1 MKDKVVLITGAS
13 GGMGRAIAQK
23 FAVDGAKIAL
33 NDIAQAEEA
42 LKKLVE
48 ELNESFALISTHAA
62 EPQAKDEDETLV
74 PSPCSF
80 GKAFVA
86 DVSKLE
92 DVEKMIQDIQKE
104 FGRLDVLVNNAG
116 ICQDKTLAKMKKEEW
131 QRVIDIDLTGV
142 FNCTKAALPLIIANQ
157 GKIISISSLVGQR
170 GNFGQTNYAAAKAG
184 VIGFTKALAKEV
196 GRFGVTVN
204 AIAPG
209 FIETRLTEN
218 LPPEVKETV
227 KKFTPLGR
235 FGKPEEVAS
244 LVAFLA
250 SEEANFITGAVINID
265 GGLPL

>member
-1 MKDKVVLITGAS
+1 MFNEKVVLITGAS
-13 GGMGRAIAQK
+13 GGIGRAIAKK
-23 FAVDGAKIAL
+23 FASLEAKIAL
-33 NDIAQAEEA
+33 NDI
-42 LKKLVE
+42 V
-48 ELNESFALISTHAA
+48 
-62 EPQAKDEDETLV
+62 QAKEDLEKL
-74 PSPCSF
+74 SQEF
-80 GKAFVA
+80 GGKYFLA

-92 DVEKMIQDIQKE
+92 EVERMTEEIKKE

-116 ICQDKTLAKMKKEEW
+116 ITQDRTLAKMAKEEW

-184 VIGFTKALAKEV
+184 IIGFTKALTKEV

-204 AIAPG
+204 AVAPG

-218 LPPEVKETV
+218 LPSEVIETV
-227 KKFTPLGR
+227 KKFTPMGR
-235 FGKPEEVAS
+235 FGKPEEVAN
-244 LVAFLA
+244 LVVFLA

>member
-1 MKDKVVLITGAS
+1 MFKDKVVLITGAS

-23 FAVDGAKIAL
+23 FAGAQAKVAL

-42 LKKLVE
+42 LKTISQ
-48 ELNESFALISTHAA
+48 ELG
-62 EPQAKDEDETLV
+62 
-74 PSPCSF
+74 
-80 GKAFVA
+80 GKYFLA
-86 DVSKLE
+86 DVSRFGE
-92 DVEKMIQDIQKE
+92 VEKMIQDIQKE
-104 FGRLDVLVNNAG
+104 FGRLDILVNNAG
-116 ICQDKTLAKMKKEEW
+116 ITQDRTLAKMTKEEW
-131 QRVIDIDLTGV
+131 QKVIDIDLTGV
-142 FNCTKAALPLIIANQ
+142 FNCTKVALPLIIANQ

-170 GNFGQTNYAAAKAG
+170 GNFGQVNYAAAKAG
-184 VIGFTKALAKEV
+184 IIGFTKALTKEV

>member
-1 MKDKVVLITGAS
+1 MKDKVVLITGVS
-13 GGMGRAIAQK
+13 GGIGKAIAKK
-23 FAVDGAKIAL
+23 FTAAGAKVAL
-33 NDIAQAEEA
+33 NDIVQAEDA
-42 LKKLVE
+42 LKSLAQ
-48 ELNESFALISTHAA
+48 ELGGRYFL
-62 EPQAKDEDETLV
+62 
-74 PSPCSF
+74 
-80 GKAFVA
+80 A

-92 DVEKMIQDIQKE
+92 EVEKMIQDIKKE

-116 ICQDKTLAKMKKEEW
+116 ITQDRTLAKMTKEEW
-131 QRVIDIDLTGV
+131 QKVIDIDLTGV
-142 FNCTKAALPLIIANQ
+142 FNCTKAALPLIIQNQ

-184 VIGFTKALAKEV
+184 IIGFTKALAKEV

-218 LPPEVKETV
+218 LPPELKETI

-235 FGKPEEVAS
+235 FGKPEEVANA
-244 LVAFLA
+244 VAFLA
-250 SEEANFITGAVINID
+250 SDQANFITGTVINVD

>member
-1 MKDKVVLITGAS
+1 MFKDKVVLITGAS

-23 FAVDGAKIAL
+23 FAGDGAKVAL

-42 LKKLVE
+42 LK
-48 ELNESFALISTHAA
+48 ALSQ
-62 EPQAKDEDETLV
+62 E
-74 PSPCSF
+74 F
-80 GKAFVA
+80 GGKYFLA
-86 DVSKLE
+86 DVSKLDE
-92 DVEKMIQDIQKE
+92 VERMVEEIKKE

-116 ICQDKTLAKMKKEEW
+116 ITQDRTLAKMTKEEW
-131 QRVIDIDLTGV
+131 QKVIDVDLTGV
-142 FNCTKAALPLIIANQ
+142 FNCSKASLPLLIANQ
-157 GKIISISSLVGQR
+157 GKIVNISSLVGQR

-184 VIGFTKALAKEV
+184 IIGFTKALTKEV

-218 LPPEVKETV
+218 LPPELKETI